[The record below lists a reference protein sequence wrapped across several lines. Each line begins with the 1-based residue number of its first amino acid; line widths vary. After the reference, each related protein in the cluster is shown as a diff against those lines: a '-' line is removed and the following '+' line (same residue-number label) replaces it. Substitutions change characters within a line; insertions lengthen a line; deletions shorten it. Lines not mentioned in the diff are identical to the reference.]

1 MNYANYYER
10 ALALLRCS
18 GVVAID
24 NVLWDGLVI
33 DPNDHDK
40 DTEAI
45 RAFNR
50 KLHDDKRIAISM
62 ATMGDGLTL
71 ACKL

>member
-1 MNYANYYER
+1 
-10 ALALLRCS
+10 
-18 GVVAID
+18 
-24 NVLWDGLVI
+24 VI
-33 DPNDHDK
+33 DASKTDG

-50 KLHDDKRIAISM
+50 KLHADARVTLSLVPL
-62 ATMGDGLTL
+62 GDGLTL

>member
-1 MNYANYYER
+1 VDENNHE
-10 ALALLRCS
+10 
-18 GVVAID
+18 
-24 NVLWDGLVI
+24 
-33 DPNDHDK
+33 P

-50 KLHDDKRIAISM
+50 KLHADARIALTL
-62 ATMGDGLTL
+62 APLGDGLTL